1 MLEIKNLT
9 AGYGELIT
17 LRQISI
23 HIKEKE
29 FVGVV
34 GANAAG
40 KTTLS
45 KAISGLL
52 PAISGEIFWYGQNI
66 TKLIPSKRPDL
77 GLVMVPEGRNLFG
90 YMTVE
95 ENLELGATNIRAKSH
110 LKKNLAK
117 VYDLFEILSS
127 RRKIQAR
134 ALSGGQQ
141 QMLAIGRAL
150 MAEPLLLIL
159 DEPSVGLAPMI
170 VAEIYVLLKKIFNEN
185 TSILLIEQ
193 DVTRCLNAVQRAYV
207 MSQGRIV
214 IEGQSSDLINNQS
227 IRETY
232 LGM

>member
-1 MLEIKNLT
+1 
-9 AGYGELIT
+9 
-17 LRQISI
+17 
-23 HIKEKE
+23 
-29 FVGVV
+29 
-34 GANAAG
+34 
-40 KTTLS
+40 
-45 KAISGLL
+45 
-52 PAISGEIFWYGQNI
+52 
-66 TKLIPSKRPDL
+66 
-77 GLVMVPEGRNLFG
+77 
-90 YMTVE
+90 
-95 ENLELGATNIRAKSH
+95 
-110 LKKNLAK
+110 
-117 VYDLFEILSS
+117 
-127 RRKIQAR
+127 
-134 ALSGGQQ
+134 
-141 QMLAIGRAL
+141 

>member
-1 MLEIKNLT
+1 MLEINNLT
-9 AGYGELIT
+9 AGYGELIV

-29 FVGVV
+29 FVGIV

-45 KAISGLL
+45 TAIAGIL
-52 PAISGEIFWYGQNI
+52 PAISGEIFWNSQNI
-66 TKLIPSKRPDL
+66 TQLIPSKRPDL

-95 ENLELGATNIRAKSH
+95 ENLELGATNVRARSH
-110 LKKNLAK
+110 LKKNLSK

-170 VAEIYVLLKKIFNEN
+170 VAEIYILLKKIFNEN

-193 DVTRCLNAVQRAYV
+193 DVTRCLNAVHRAYV
-207 MSQGRIV
+207 MSQGCIA
-214 IEGQSSDLINNQS
+214 IEGQSSELINNQS

>member
-9 AGYGELIT
+9 AGYGELIA

-52 PAISGEIFWYGQNI
+52 PVISGEIFWYGQNI

-95 ENLELGATNIRAKSH
+95 ENLELGATNIRAKSQ
-110 LKKNLAK
+110 LNKNLAK

-185 TSILLIEQ
+185 TSILLIER
-193 DVTRCLNAVQRAYV
+193 DVTRCLNSVQRAYV